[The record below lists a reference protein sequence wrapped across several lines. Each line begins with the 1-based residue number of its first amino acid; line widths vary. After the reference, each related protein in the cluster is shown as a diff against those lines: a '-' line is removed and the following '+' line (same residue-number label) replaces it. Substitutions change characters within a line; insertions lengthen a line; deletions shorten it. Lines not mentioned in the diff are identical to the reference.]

1 MGMYNQEDKLFANW
15 ERRVKARGESQFV
28 PDGVVCEEEY
38 SKSELKIV
46 VILKEVNNPGVSD
59 FDLRVFLRDGAPYG
73 AQTWNNIARWVYG
86 IRHRKLMPAW
96 KDFPSMS
103 AEKRAEILQ
112 SICAINL
119 KKSPGGSSA
128 IYEELENAVNNDGAL
143 IKKQYE
149 FYNPDITICGGTEY
163 FFKKCAGHCDKE
175 WKETSRGC
183 GGMKDLRKNM

>member
-1 MGMYNQEDKLFANW
+1 MNIRDREDKLFANW
-15 ERRVKARGESQFV
+15 KESVKAGESQFV

-86 IRHRKLMPAW
+86 IRHRKSMPAW

-128 IYEELENAVNNDGAL
+128 IYEELKNAVKKDGAL
-143 IKKQYE
+143 IKKHPLSRIPGKFRTDE
-149 FYNPDITICGGTEY
+149 F
-163 FFKKCAGHCDKE
+163 AV
-175 WKETSRGC
+175 R
-183 GGMKDLRKNM
+183 